1 MASSLGATEILEVMT
16 RPFSF
21 STLSPLG
28 SNLTSLL
35 LIMKDK
41 NAKGEASK
49 GPLEAAI
56 EESTKAWG
64 KNVPQKKRQIKM
76 VIKAICRTP
85 SVVAKK
91 KALVVEE
98 NVGVGITVG
107 TGQDIEDSRGAKGT
121 TMVAIDRIITKL
133 KLEKV
138 DER

>member
-1 MASSLGATEILEVMT
+1 
-16 RPFSF
+16 
-21 STLSPLG
+21 
-28 SNLTSLL
+28 
-35 LIMKDK
+35 
-41 NAKGEASK
+41 
-49 GPLEAAI
+49 
-56 EESTKAWG
+56 
-64 KNVPQKKRQIKM
+64 